1 MYQHRNTHQP
11 QAQAFDQIGNGPDV
25 QIDVYDEDELPIN

>member
-11 QAQAFDQIGNGPDV
+11 QPQAFDDCNGPDV
-25 QIDVYDEDELPIN
+25 QIDVFDEDELPIN